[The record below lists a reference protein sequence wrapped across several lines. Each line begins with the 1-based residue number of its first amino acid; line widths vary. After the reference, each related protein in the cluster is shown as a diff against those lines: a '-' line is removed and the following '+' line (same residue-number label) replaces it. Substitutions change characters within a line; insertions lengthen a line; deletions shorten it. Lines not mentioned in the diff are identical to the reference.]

1 MLVAYPLQAALAKEM
16 GEEFVSN
23 GLVGKPLRGCGRTSS
38 ACFPFVATYRGKKS
52 GRSPAA
58 IRQEASVLVS
68 TR

>member
-23 GLVGKPLRGCGRTSS
+23 GLVGEALHGWGRTSS
-38 ACFPFVATYRGKKS
+38 GSFLLTACSKAQIT

-58 IRQEASVLVS
+58 IQQRVLGS
-68 TR
+68 QC